1 MAEAHQAATK
11 RRADSQTVG
20 GLREDTEDSS
30 VASDSDSSDD
40 WTNKS
45 FDDVETAAKAKDDRW
60 SGEDE
65 PEQDE
70 IPQPQTRQSLD
81 SRSSAKRGFK
91 EEARLGEKQTA
102 KESRHKGKKSRAT
115 GSGTSD
121 VPAKAEG
128 YRSRPGEKKSCPEK
142 RPRAGASH
150 SKERESRGRK
160 KKTAVLKEVGLT
172 LKLYSALDKRHTL
185 IVEGD
190 RVSARECGP
199 GEEDEVVDDGDGQ
212 FVERS
217 EQPQE
222 SYARG
227 TADEDWF
234 ERNLKQLPTIFK
246 WARVHCITAPR

>member
-1 MAEAHQAATK
+1 MAEAHPAATK

-30 VASDSDSSDD
+30 IVSDSDSSDD

-45 FDDVETAAKAKDDRW
+45 FDDVDTAAKAKDDRW

-81 SRSSAKRGFK
+81 SRSGAKRGFK
-91 EEARLGEKQTA
+91 DEARLGEKRTA

-121 VPAKAEG
+121 APGKAEG
-128 YRSRPGEKKSCPEK
+128 YGSRSDEKKSCPEEG
-142 RPRAGASH
+142 PRAGASH

-160 KKTAVLKEVGLT
+160 KKPVVLKEVGLT
-172 LKLYSALDKRHTL
+172 LKLYSTLDKRHTL

-190 RVSARECGP
+190 RVSARERGP
-199 GEEDEVVDDGDGQ
+199 GDEDEVLDDGDGQ
-212 FVERS
+212 FVERF

-222 SYARG
+222 SHARG
-227 TADEDWF
+227 AADEDWF
-234 ERNLKQLPTIFK
+234 QRNLKQLPTIFK
-246 WARVHCITAPR
+246 WARVQYITAPR